1 MKTLSYAD
9 GSLSQ
14 YDVSMDFDEFVSH
27 GGKLILFTSW
37 NDMSISPWQIINQYQ
52 KLVKKYGKK
61 KADSFMKFYCMP
73 SATHYSSIRMD
84 YLEWLDT
91 WCSEEK
97 YPEETLYGVIEK
109 RPAVKCLWQHS
120 GMGEI

>member
-1 MKTLSYAD
+1 MIDHDYYKPDEKLYHMLMEAS
-9 GSLSQ
+9 SQ

-52 KLVKKYGKK
+52 KLVKKYGQK

-73 SATHYSSIRMD
+73 SATHCSGIRMD
-84 YLEWLDT
+84 YLECWIPGAQKKNIQKKLST
-91 WCSEEK
+91 E
-97 YPEETLYGVIEK
+97 
-109 RPAVKCLWQHS
+109 
-120 GMGEI
+120 